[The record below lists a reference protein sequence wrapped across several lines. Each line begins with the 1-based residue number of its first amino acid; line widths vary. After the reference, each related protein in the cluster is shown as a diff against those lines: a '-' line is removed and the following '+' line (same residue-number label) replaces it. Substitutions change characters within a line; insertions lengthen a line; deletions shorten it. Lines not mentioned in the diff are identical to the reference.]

1 MRTSRDRFVRA
12 GSGNPNAARLR
23 IPDDGTAEGKGTV
36 LTRCL
41 VTGATGYIGSRLT
54 PVLLAEGHQVRTLVR
69 DPDKLA
75 AVPWRDDVEV
85 VRGDLADPESL
96 RRAFEG
102 VDVLY
107 YLVHSMGT
115 ASDFADA
122 ERTAA
127 GNVAAAAKEMGV
139 RRIVY
144 LGGLHPSDAK
154 LSPHLESRT
163 LVGETLM
170 ASGVETVVLQAG
182 VVVGAG
188 SASFEMIR
196 HLTDRLPVMTTPK
209 WVHNKIQPIAVSD
222 VLHYLAQSAT
232 APFPQTRA
240 WDIGGPD
247 VLRYG
252 DMMQVY
258 ADVAG
263 LRPRRILVLPWLTPT
278 IASWWVGL
286 VTPIPPG
293 LARPLVES
301 LHCDAIC
308 GEHDIDAIIAPPPDG
323 LIGYRE
329 AVERALAQQARGDVE
344 PAWSAD
350 PADPLPSDPGWSGPH
365 ARVATH
371 STAIRTD
378 TTSALRRVT
387 QGIGPDWRTV
397 PGGPEGMLVLGARQP
412 MGQVRLELSTAP
424 GEGGRAAVVH
434 RSVLVPRGLL
444 GQVYAT
450 TVWPFR
456 RRLLHRRISALLAL
470 DEPSVKTH

>member
-1 MRTSRDRFVRA
+1 MS
-12 GSGNPNAARLR
+12 
-23 IPDDGTAEGKGTV
+23 
-36 LTRCL
+36 RCL

-69 DPDKLA
+69 NPDKLA
-75 AVPWRDDVEV
+75 SVPWRGDVEV
-85 VRGDLADPESL
+85 ARGDLGDPESL
-96 RRAFEG
+96 RQAFDG

-127 GNVAAAAKEMGV
+127 ANVAAAAKQMGV

-144 LGGLHPSDAK
+144 LGGLHPADAR

-163 LVGETLM
+163 LVGDTLM
-170 ASGVETVVLQAG
+170 SSGVETVVLQAG

-209 WVHNKIQPIAVSD
+209 WVHNRIQPIAVGD

-252 DMMQVY
+252 EMMQVY
-258 ADVAG
+258 AEVAR
-263 LRPRRILVLPWLTPT
+263 LRRRRILVLPWLTPS
-278 IASWWVGL
+278 IASLWVGL
-286 VTPIPPG
+286 VTPIPAG

-301 LHCDAIC
+301 LHCDAVADDR
-308 GEHDIDAIIAPPPDG
+308 DIDAVIAPPPGG
-323 LIGYRE
+323 LTGYRD
-329 AVERALAQQARGDVE
+329 AVERALAQQQRTAVE
-344 PAWSAD
+344 PPWSTD
-350 PADPLPSDPGWSGPH
+350 PADPLPSDPEWSGAH
-365 ARVATH
+365 ARVATQETTTH
-371 STAIRTD
+371 TD

-387 QGIGPDWRTV
+387 HGVGRGWRTV
-397 PGGPEGMLVLGARQP
+397 GDGSEGTLVLSAREP
-412 MGQVRLELSTAP
+412 MGQVRLELSPAS
-424 GEGGRAAVVH
+424 GVGGRAAVGH

-444 GQVYAT
+444 GQVYAA
-450 TVWPFR
+450 TVWPIR
-456 RRLLHRRISALLAL
+456 RRLLHRRISALLASG
-470 DEPSVKTH
+470 EPSVKTH